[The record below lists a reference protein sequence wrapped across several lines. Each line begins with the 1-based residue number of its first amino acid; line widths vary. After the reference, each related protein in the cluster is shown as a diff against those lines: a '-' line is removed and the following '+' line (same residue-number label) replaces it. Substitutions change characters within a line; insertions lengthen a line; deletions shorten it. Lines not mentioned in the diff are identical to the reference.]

1 MCPEPD
7 PVVGR
12 LQAAVAAELRGVRV
26 VADVTRLDDDQ
37 VTAVVRLGPCR
48 LVATLP
54 PARPWSNGKAPKC
67 LGIRMIGKPWLSS
80 AQKAREGMIVP
91 GSNPNERQR
100 L

>member
-1 MCPEPD
+1 MARRKTNISGGQVCPEPD

-54 PARPWSNGKAPKC
+54 PARPWSNGKAP
-67 LGIRMIGKPWLSS
+67 
-80 AQKAREGMIVP
+80 
-91 GSNPNERQR
+91 
-100 L
+100 